1 MQAGSSPGIAQQS
14 PAAFVL
20 HTWPWRESSLVVE
33 LLTAPHGRVAA
44 IAKGARRPHSPVR
57 GMLQPFLPL
66 TLRLSGKSDVKT
78 LGKVE
83 PQAPFY
89 GLPPERLSAGFYL
102 NELILALL
110 PRDLPDEGVFDA
122 YCACLVE
129 LREGRSE
136 PAALRHFEKRLLQ
149 ASGNAPPFD
158 QTDTGPVDAN
168 ATYLLVEGQGWVQSP
183 DDSGHATDAFQV
195 HGSTLLAISQERFD
209 GAFSMQGN
217 GKNERLAIKRVMQ
230 HLLARLSPVA
240 GARSRKVSKEIA
252 ALAARHAQ
260 APGYEAAR

>member
-1 MQAGSSPGIAQQS
+1 MQTGLTPGTAQQS
-14 PAAFVL
+14 PVAFVL
-20 HTWPWRESSLVVE
+20 HTWPWRESSLIVE

-66 TLRLSGKSDVKT
+66 TLRLSGKSDIKT

-83 PQAPFY
+83 AQAPFY
-89 GLPPERLSAGFYL
+89 GLPAERLSAGFYL

-110 PRDLPDEGVFDA
+110 PRDLPDSGVFDA

-158 QTDTGPVDAN
+158 QTDTGPVDAD
-168 ATYLLVEGQGWVQSP
+168 ATYLLVEGRGWVQSS
-183 DDSGHATDAFQV
+183 DDSAHAADALQV

-209 GAFSMQGN
+209 GQSPARGSD
-217 GKNERLAIKRVMQ
+217 KSERLAIKRVMQ

-240 GARSRKVSKEIA
+240 GARSRKASKEIA
-252 ALAARHAQ
+252 ALAVRHTQAAR
-260 APGYEAAR
+260 YEAAP